1 MQTRVLTILI
11 LAGLLCGFAINMG
24 APASAWMGL
33 RIEKIVWT
41 PNTGFTLY
49 VDFND
54 HCVSQNPY
62 VNVTQI
68 WVDSVPVSVTSPKLP
83 CTVKS
88 EYLTFVVAYVYTN
101 GTSYDIS
108 VVLQRPDWSNGWPI
122 TYTFQ
127 GGTNWEAPSSSLN
140 YSSLYLP
147 LLIVIVAPMA
157 TFVGPFVLKK
167 KLAISK
173 YMKVVK
179 TVALTFM
186 AVQLANLPIEY
197 SLTHEYSWFHQSY
210 VYLYKSYGILEGI
223 SLLAFFSLLSMLGM
237 CIAIYLNI
245 GSESGKRTFIAGPLS
260 IDMKAVLYTFIVVQL
275 ANFLVELWLL
285 TSLPLIF

>member
-1 MQTRVLTILI
+1 MQTRVLIILI
-11 LAGLLCGFAINMG
+11 LAGLLCGFIINMG
-24 APASAWMGL
+24 APAFAFVWAGL
-33 RIEKIVWT
+33 RVEKIVWT

-49 VDFND
+49 VDCNYYAISKN
-54 HCVSQNPY
+54 VS
-62 VNVTQI
+62 QI
-68 WVDSVPVSVTSPKLP
+68 WVNCASVSVTSPKLP
-83 CTVKS
+83 CTIEN
-88 EYLTFVVAYVYTN
+88 EYLTFVVAFAYTN

-108 VVLQRPDWSNGWPI
+108 VVLLAPDWSNGWPI
-122 TYTFQ
+122 TKTFQ

-173 YMKVVK
+173 HMKVVK

-186 AVQLANLPIEY
+186 VVQLANLPIEY
-197 SLTHEYSWFHQSY
+197 SLTHEYSWFYMNY
-210 VYLYKSYGILEGI
+210 VYLYELSGFLEGI

-237 CIAIYLNI
+237 CIAIYLSI
-245 GSESGKRTFIAGPLS
+245 GSEDGKRTFIAGPLS
-260 IDMKAVLYTFIVVQL
+260 IDMRAVLYTSIVVQL
-275 ANFLVELWLL
+275 ANFLIELWLL
-285 TSLPLIF
+285 TSLPLIFA